1 MNEKKK
7 IKDRLTP
14 DKAGEFISGIE
25 SFTDEL
31 PDNVIYDFKS
41 RLRYSANLFPEVLD
55 SSRKSNVR
63 KEKLVNMIKAR
74 AVLDE
79 CRDYISL
86 IKTLK
91 FHNTDKIS
99 DLIDELY
106 FILKKDHS
114 EIIG

>member
-1 MNEKKK
+1 MSESNN
-7 IKDRLTP
+7 IKSKLIRK
-14 DKAGEFISGIE
+14 KAGDFTSRID

-31 PDNVIYDFKS
+31 PDILIYDFKA
-41 RLRYSANLFPEVLD
+41 RLRYSANLFPEALNN
-55 SSRKSNVR
+55 SCESRAR

-91 FHNTDKIS
+91 FHDTDEIS
-99 DLIDELY
+99 DLIDEMY
-106 FILKKDHS
+106 IILKKDQS